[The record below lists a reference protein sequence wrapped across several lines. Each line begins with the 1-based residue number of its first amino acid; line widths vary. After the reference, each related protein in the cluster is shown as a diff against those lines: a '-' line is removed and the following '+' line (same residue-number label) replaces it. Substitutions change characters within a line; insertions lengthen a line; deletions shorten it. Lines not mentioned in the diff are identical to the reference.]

1 MKKKQDVINF
11 ISKFG
16 EPPRRTVTYTDLLS
30 YIGFSN
36 GDKLVRM
43 LKELIDE
50 GSVIETDDEE
60 YKVRA

>member
-11 ISKFG
+11 ITSSG
-16 EPPRRTVTYTDLLS
+16 EPPKRTVTYSELLT

-43 LKELIDE
+43 LKELIEE
-50 GSVIETDDEE
+50 GSIVETEDEE
-60 YKVRA
+60 YKVKA